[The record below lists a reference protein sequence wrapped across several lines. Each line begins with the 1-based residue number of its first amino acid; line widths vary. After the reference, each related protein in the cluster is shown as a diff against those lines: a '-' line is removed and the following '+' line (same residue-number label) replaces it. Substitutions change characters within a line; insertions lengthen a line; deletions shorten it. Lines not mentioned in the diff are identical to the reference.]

1 MKIYILYFF
10 ITCLVSI
17 IFYSKYSIIARHLKL
32 IDNKNPNYNFNPT
45 PTGSGFIFLIIFL
58 LGNIFFF
65 IFSDSFEFEYPN
77 KYYTLV
83 IACVT
88 LTIISLLDDIKSID
102 PILRLIV
109 QMLTIYI
116 SISTLDLNII
126 DLPAKLLILFS
137 LVIWIYITNITN
149 FLDGS
154 DGFLGILFLTI
165 ILNILFINYISEIK
179 TFSFTICLIMAP
191 VTIVF
196 LYFNKP
202 PAKLYMGDAGSILIG
217 FLIGFFILELLTNK
231 YYALALAL
239 ISYPLTDCSISLI
252 KKLYK
257 GYMPWIGLYDYYFLK
272 PILKNRVNH
281 KNVLIILII
290 FSFLN
295 SINIYFIAKSNIN
308 MLVILS
314 YTMSIIQILIYS
326 NLEGKLRFLKI
337 FK

>member
-1 MKIYILYFF
+1 
-10 ITCLVSI
+10 
-17 IFYSKYSIIARHLKL
+17 
-32 IDNKNPNYNFNPT
+32 
-45 PTGSGFIFLIIFL
+45 
-58 LGNIFFF
+58 
-65 IFSDSFEFEYPN
+65 
-77 KYYTLV
+77 
-83 IACVT
+83 
-88 LTIISLLDDIKSID
+88 
-102 PILRLIV
+102 
-109 QMLTIYI
+109 
-116 SISTLDLNII
+116 
-126 DLPAKLLILFS
+126 
-137 LVIWIYITNITN
+137 
-149 FLDGS
+149 
-154 DGFLGILFLTI
+154 
-165 ILNILFINYISEIK
+165 
-179 TFSFTICLIMAP
+179 MAP

-308 MLVILS
+308 MLVVLS